1 MDKRFKPTY
10 AMAMLRYQRCDIVKT
25 NKSEHDNF
33 LKIQAVKLMHLQP
46 LLKSRTPC
54 FVMF

>member
-25 NKSEHDNF
+25 NKSEHDNL
-33 LKIQAVKLMHLQP
+33 LKIQAVK
-46 LLKSRTPC
+46 
-54 FVMF
+54 